1 MKRDAAREERL
12 RRARYWE
19 RHERIKMIKRIAG
32 AIAIVVVMLAASAVV
47 LYAAVRLIRAAWG
60 AS

>member
-12 RRARYWE
+12 RQARYWE
-19 RHERIKMIKRIAG
+19 RRERFELIKRIAG
-32 AIAIVVVMLAASAVV
+32 VVAIVVVMLAASAVV

-60 AS
+60 QS